1 MISTGR
7 AHWEVLLRA
16 RAIENGAFVIASAQ
30 VGDHDD
36 GRKTYGHSMVVN
48 PWGEVL
54 ANMGTDPASIT
65 TIDLNMDEVSAARRQ
80 IPSLSNGRD
89 YSFDATYVQDIAAK

>member
-1 MISTGR
+1 M
-7 AHWEVLLRA
+7 LLRA

-30 VGDHDD
+30 FGEHDD

-54 ANMGTDPASIT
+54 ADMGTKAASIT
-65 TIDLNMDEVSAARRQ
+65 MVDLNMDEVAAARRQ
-80 IPSLSNGRD
+80 IPSLLNGRD
-89 YSFDATYVQDIAAK
+89 YCIDEDPAPCRATV